1 MTSNILSS
9 PETLTRARSGIDYRY
24 LAGAKHDIVARLP
37 FDPTASVLE
46 IGCGRGETGAL
57 AIAQNRVRRY
67 VGIEALPERAARAQE
82 ELSEVI
88 VGDVEAIELEFLPA
102 EFDAV
107 VLSDIVQHLRE
118 PAVLLRRLHR
128 FVRPGGLV
136 LASSPNFAHWK
147 IIRELLL
154 GRSPQPGHSAAGR
167 ADLHRFTPECFAGLF
182 ERTGYDVVS
191 CGPVRRF
198 SQKQRLAARLLGNHF
213 QHLLMDEINIEA
225 VRR

>member
-9 PETLTRARSGIDYRY
+9 PETWTPNRDGVDYRY
-24 LAGAKHDIVARLP
+24 LAGAKHGIVARLP

-57 AIAQNRVRRY
+57 ALAQKRVRRY

-102 EFDAV
+102 EFDAL
-107 VLSDIVQHLRE
+107 VLSDVTQQFRE
-118 PAVLLRRLHR
+118 PAVLLRKLHR
-128 FVRPGGLV
+128 FIRPGGLV

-147 IIRELLL
+147 TIRELLF
-154 GRSPQPGHSAAGR
+154 GRFPQPVHSDAGQS
-167 ADLHRFTPECFAGLF
+167 DLHRFTPESFAGLF

-191 CGPVRRF
+191 TGPVRRF
-198 SQKQRLAARLLGNHF
+198 SQKQRVVAGMLGNHF
-213 QHLLMDEINIEA
+213 QHLIMDAINIEA

>member
-9 PETLTRARSGIDYRY
+9 PKTWTRARDGVDYRY
-24 LAGAKHDIVARLP
+24 LAGAKHAIVARLP

-67 VGIEALPERAARAQE
+67 VGVEMLPERAARAQE

-102 EFDAV
+102 EFDAL
-107 VLSDIVQHLRE
+107 VLSDVVQQLRE
-118 PAVLLRRLHR
+118 PAALLRRLHR

-147 IIRELLL
+147 VIRELLF
-154 GRSPQPGHSAAGR
+154 GRLAEPVHSEAGQ
-167 ADLHRFTPECFAGLF
+167 ADLHRFTPESFAGLF
-182 ERTGYDVVS
+182 ERSGYDVVS
-191 CGPVRRF
+191 SGPVRRF
-198 SQKQRLAARLLGNHF
+198 SQKQRLVARLLGNHF